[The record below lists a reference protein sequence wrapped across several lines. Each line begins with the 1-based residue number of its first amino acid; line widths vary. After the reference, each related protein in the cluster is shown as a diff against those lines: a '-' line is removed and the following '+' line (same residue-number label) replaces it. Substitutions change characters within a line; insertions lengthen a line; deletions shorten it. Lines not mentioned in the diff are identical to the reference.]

1 MKRCESGGTGTRP
14 LKGKRHLKLR
24 FKHDENN
31 FSSIKINVLLRP
43 QKLDECITSQLPWCP
58 WGEALLRGSWAE
70 TQAPPP
76 PAPTDTATTWRR
88 THDHAGAPPTP
99 GLPPA
104 GEDLRTQR
112 GCVENAT
119 CHGARPPP
127 DCVVLG
133 GPSGQDPEMAAA
145 QPRPPRAARAGGA
158 AMRTRPTW
166 RGGHVVPGLCCQLG
180 PRNQESEQWLFF
192 LQLGEMLSKF

>member
-1 MKRCESGGTGTRP
+1 MRGEGQPDIRTDEEDGRLLVKRCESGGTGTRP

-76 PAPTDTATTWRR
+76 PAPTDTATTWRG
-88 THDHAGAPPTP
+88 THDHAGAPPDSRPPARTSEHSAGAWKTP
-99 GLPPA
+99 RAMEPGRRLTAWSWGGRLDRTPRWPPRSHAHRGLP
-104 GEDLRTQR
+104 GRE
-112 GCVENAT
+112 
-119 CHGARPPP
+119 
-127 DCVVLG
+127 
-133 GPSGQDPEMAAA
+133 A
-145 QPRPPRAARAGGA
+145 QP
-158 AMRTRPTW
+158 
-166 RGGHVVPGLCCQLG
+166 
-180 PRNQESEQWLFF
+180 
-192 LQLGEMLSKF
+192 